1 VSKMTEVKYH
11 IIEPRFACKSGA
23 VIVDFGEGHT
33 HLQKKGYTIRRGEL
47 NDIIVRNYNGERFTG
62 PVVEALTSI
71 LDCTRHRDYYVTS
84 RDRKLDQIR
93 ERSKHPREFVETAI
107 HDIHTAEHFAT
118 IQLMDMIFSYQ
129 RNGDFSET
137 MYYDCLVEEGAEQE
151 QERFLRTCLPL
162 SGTIP
167 DYDPKGPEDAR
178 VMALKKL
185 SGMEA
190 TPELVSDLRLLGEIT
205 DFHSTESRVAENLL
219 RSGELI
225 GHDENVSGYFSGYER
240 ELDRIERRLVF
251 EPSGAIPDYDPRA
264 DSSIREKQISRLTNE
279 ELLTDAVYD
288 ELSRIAEIETDSVFN
303 KTYDLLEKSIIGR
316 DEIKLEDELNEM
328 GFGE

>member
-1 VSKMTEVKYH
+1 
-11 IIEPRFACKSGA
+11 
-23 VIVDFGEGHT
+23 
-33 HLQKKGYTIRRGEL
+33 
-47 NDIIVRNYNGERFTG
+47 
-62 PVVEALTSI
+62 
-71 LDCTRHRDYYVTS
+71 
-84 RDRKLDQIR
+84 
-93 ERSKHPREFVETAI
+93 
-107 HDIHTAEHFAT
+107 
-118 IQLMDMIFSYQ
+118 MDMIFSYQ

-162 SGTIP
+162 SGT
-167 DYDPKGPEDAR
+167 
-178 VMALKKL
+178 
-185 SGMEA
+185 
-190 TPELVSDLRLLGEIT
+190 
-205 DFHSTESRVAENLL
+205 
-219 RSGELI
+219 
-225 GHDENVSGYFSGYER
+225 
-240 ELDRIERRLVF
+240 
-251 EPSGAIPDYDPRA
+251 IPDYDPRA